1 MRREGFEFQVGRP
14 QVVNKEIDG
23 VELTPFERVYIEIP
37 ENFSGT
43 VIQALGSRKGELT
56 HMNTENKI
64 TYLNYT
70 IPTKGLLGYRSQF
83 MTETK
88 GMGIMNSS
96 FFEYRKDPGS

>member
-14 QVVNKEIDG
+14 QVVNKEVDG
-23 VELTPFERVYIEIP
+23 VELTPFERVYIEVP
-37 ENFSGT
+37 ENFSGV

-64 TYLNYT
+64 TYLNYI